1 MNPWLRISSWL
12 FAIWLMLAG
21 STCFAI
27 DPMPFRDAAE
37 EARFRALAAELR
49 CVMCQNQS
57 LADSNA
63 PIAQDLRNEVLK
75 LMQEGNNDEEIK
87 AFLTERYT
95 DFVLYRP
102 AMHGSTLW
110 IWIAPPAVFLVGAV
124 VLIFVLRGRRGSD
137 AAAVPKAVDEDD
149 WR

>member
-1 MNPWLRISSWL
+1 MKFKSAVATLL
-12 FAIWLMLAG
+12 LCLVATCTLAV
-21 STCFAI
+21 
-27 DPMPFRDAAE
+27 DPMPFRDAQE

-63 PIAQDLRNEVLK
+63 PIAQDLRREVLD
-75 LMQEGNNDEEIK
+75 LMQSGKSDDEIK

-102 AMHGSTLW
+102 PMRGSTLW
-110 IWIAPPAVFLVGAV
+110 LWIAPPLLLVVGAV
-124 VLIFVLRGRRGSD
+124 VLFVVVRKRAKPAPGNAPTPVEG
-137 AAAVPKAVDEDD
+137 DD
-149 WR
+149 W

>member
-1 MNPWLRISSWL
+1 MNFRSA
-12 FAIWLMLAG
+12 FAALLLCLIATCALAV
-21 STCFAI
+21 
-27 DPMPFRDAAE
+27 DPMPFRDAQE

-63 PIAQDLRNEVLK
+63 PIAQDLRREVLE
-75 LMQEGNNDEEIK
+75 LMQSGKSDDEIK

-102 AMHGSTLW
+102 PMRGSTLW
-110 IWIAPPAVFLVGAV
+110 LWLAPPLVLLAGAV
-124 VLIFVLRGRRGSD
+124 VLFVVVRKRAQPTTSNAPTPVEG
-137 AAAVPKAVDEDD
+137 DE
-149 WR
+149 W

>member
-102 AMHGSTLW
+102 AMRGSTLW
-110 IWIAPPAVFLVGAV
+110 IWIAPPALFLTGAV
-124 VLIFVLRGRRGSD
+124 VLFVILRRRTSAPGD
-137 AAAVPKAVDEDD
+137 QVPTTVDEDD
-149 WR
+149 WQ

>member
-1 MNPWLRISSWL
+1 MKCQSA
-12 FAIWLMLAG
+12 FAALLLCLIA
-21 STCFAI
+21 TCAFAV
-27 DPMPFRDAAE
+27 DPMPFRDAQE

-63 PIAQDLRNEVLK
+63 PIAQDLRHEVLE
-75 LMQEGNNDEEIK
+75 LMQSGQSDDEIK

-102 AMHGSTLW
+102 PMRGSTLW
-110 IWIAPPAVFLVGAV
+110 LWIAPPLLLLVGAV
-124 VLIFVLRGRRGSD
+124 VVVVVVRKRAHPAPGETPTPVEG
-137 AAAVPKAVDEDD
+137 DE
-149 WR
+149 W

>member
-1 MNPWLRISSWL
+1 MSRCLRISSWL
-12 FAIWLMLAG
+12 LVIGLALMSAA
-21 STCFAI
+21 SFAI

-37 EARFRALAAELR
+37 EARFRALTAELR

-63 PIAQDLRNEVLK
+63 PIAQDLRNEVLE
-75 LMQEGNNDEEIK
+75 LMQQGKSDDEIK

-102 AMHGSTLW
+102 AMRGSTLW
-110 IWIAPPAVFLVGAV
+110 IWIAPPALFLIGAG
-124 VLIFVLRGRRGSD
+124 VLFAILRRRTRTQAGTTPV
-137 AAAVPKAVDEDD
+137 AVEEDE
-149 WR
+149 WQ

>member
-1 MNPWLRISSWL
+1 MKLKSALAAWLLCL
-12 FAIWLMLAG
+12 FSAAA
-21 STCFAI
+21 FAV
-27 DPMPFRDAAE
+27 DPMPFRDARE

-63 PIAQDLRNEVLK
+63 PIAQDLRREVLE
-75 LMQEGNNDEEIK
+75 LMQQGKSDDEIK

-102 AMHGSTLW
+102 PMRGSTLW
-110 IWIAPPAVFLVGAV
+110 LWIAPP
-124 VLIFVLRGRRGSD
+124 VLLLIG
-137 AAAVPKAVDEDD
+137 AAVLFVVVRKRAKAAPGNAPAPVEGDD
-149 WR
+149 W

>member
-1 MNPWLRISSWL
+1 MKSL
-12 FAIWLMLAG
+12 FAALLLCFFATGVLAV
-21 STCFAI
+21 

-63 PIAQDLRNEVLK
+63 PIAQDLRKEVLE
-75 LMQEGNNDEEIK
+75 LMQQGKTDAQIK

-102 AMHGSTLW
+102 PMQGSTLW
-110 IWIAPPAVFLVGAV
+110 LWVAPPLLL
-124 VLIFVLRGRRGSD
+124 LIG
-137 AAAVPKAVDEDD
+137 AAVLFVVVRKRTKAGPENRPTPVEGDE
-149 WR
+149 WQ

>member
-1 MNPWLRISSWL
+1 MSTPARITKHSIAILLYLASAL
-12 FAIWLMLAG
+12 SFAV
-21 STCFAI
+21 

-63 PIAQDLRNEVLK
+63 PIAHDLRNEVLE
-75 LMQEGNNDEEIK
+75 LMQAGKSDDEIK

-110 IWIAPPAVFLVGAV
+110 IWVAPPVVLVAGALTLFLV
-124 VLIFVLRGRRGSD
+124 LRTRRRTGSK
-137 AAAVPKAVDEDD
+137 AQPTAVDEDE
-149 WR
+149 WQ